1 MAEIYTDANVV
12 IDYARERALREL
24 GLQST
29 NSNAAILRKHLGE
42 FLGKNCVS
50 VPAAAYNE
58 ARNNLRKDI
67 LNTVDKDHVD
77 IVWLRARSVIND
89 RLRGSVCPNNPALV
103 DEAREMYEAASN
115 PKSRKFAEWYSRKS
129 RHVARPVLGSGNDV
143 MILPTAAQNAKRRRV
158 ELWTRDADFEAG
170 RQ

>member
-67 LNTVDKDHVD
+67 LNTVDKDHAD

-89 RLRGSVCPNNPALV
+89 RLRGSVCPNSPALV
-103 DEAREMYEAASN
+103 DETREMYEAASN
-115 PKSRKFAEWYSRKS
+115 PKSRKFAE
-129 RHVARPVLGSGNDV
+129 
-143 MILPTAAQNAKRRRV
+143 
-158 ELWTRDADFEAG
+158 
-170 RQ
+170 